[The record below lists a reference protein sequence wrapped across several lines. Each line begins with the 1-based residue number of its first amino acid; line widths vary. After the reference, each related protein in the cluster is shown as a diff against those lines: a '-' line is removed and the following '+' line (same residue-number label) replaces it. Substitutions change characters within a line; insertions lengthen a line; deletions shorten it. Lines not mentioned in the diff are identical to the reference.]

1 MILLLLFILFY
12 FIYRNQKPLVKF
24 LLLIQICSLVAYM
37 LINKKAELDSFYSFL
52 NLFVTG
58 IYLLIIILAWSSYG
72 NVCTLIVKDEKIIKR
87 FTNILLIISF
97 YAFVVLLITAILV
110 NVLVDDINTF
120 KYGGESV
127 EFYYNMLPFNVKFLI
142 LAHYLYGL
150 GYFMIPLHFY
160 YLSKQKYWLSFFCFL
175 FSLNIIL
182 YGLTYFSR
190 ATIVNY
196 IFIYLSIFLILY
208 KAMPSIVLVYL
219 KRVIFFVFVLVL
231 GYFSFVTLSRFND
244 TSVYSNMIPSDSF
257 IQNPALYSVCDY
269 LSQWYPLSIDVLND
283 YSGITFNG
291 QTSLKSLLSLL
302 NHLGIG
308 DFSLEKYTILRNEM
322 WKENS
327 GNFVGFVAYIIYDY
341 GYIISFLL
349 LILYLF
355 IVTKLKSKYN
365 TIRLFHL
372 FYIVLLVQ
380 IPLMAIF
387 YSIIDQLIIPFIFL
401 LSLSLFS
408 RLKLN
413 INR

>member
-208 KAMPSIVLVYL
+208 KAMPSIV
-219 KRVIFFVFVLVL
+219 
-231 GYFSFVTLSRFND
+231 
-244 TSVYSNMIPSDSF
+244 
-257 IQNPALYSVCDY
+257 
-269 LSQWYPLSIDVLND
+269 
-283 YSGITFNG
+283 SGIT
-291 QTSLKSLLSLL
+291 LS
-302 NHLGIG
+302 
-308 DFSLEKYTILRNEM
+308 
-322 WKENS
+322 
-327 GNFVGFVAYIIYDY
+327 
-341 GYIISFLL
+341 IISILGYTAMAGTVGAGGLGKVALVYGHQRFDTAVMVYVVIT
-349 LILYLF
+349 LII
-355 IVTKLKSKYN
+355 IVQAIQMLGDYVYKKLK
-365 TIRLFHL
+365 
-372 FYIVLLVQ
+372 
-380 IPLMAIF
+380 
-387 YSIIDQLIIPFIFL
+387 
-401 LSLSLFS
+401 
-408 RLKLN
+408 
-413 INR
+413 